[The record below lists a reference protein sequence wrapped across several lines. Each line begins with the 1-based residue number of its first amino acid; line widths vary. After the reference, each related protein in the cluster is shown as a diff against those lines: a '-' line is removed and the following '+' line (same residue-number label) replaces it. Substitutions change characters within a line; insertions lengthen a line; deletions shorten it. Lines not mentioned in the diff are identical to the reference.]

1 MVVVLVFVEAILG
14 VVVMVVEVIVVVG
27 VLKPTS

>member
-1 MVVVLVFVEAILG
+1 MVVILVFVEAILG